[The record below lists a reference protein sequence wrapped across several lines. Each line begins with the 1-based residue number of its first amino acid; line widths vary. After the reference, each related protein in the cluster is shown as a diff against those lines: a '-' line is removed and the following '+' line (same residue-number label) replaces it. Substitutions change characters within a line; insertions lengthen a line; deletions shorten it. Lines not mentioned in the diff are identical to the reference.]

1 MKHFKPIV
9 FTAIALAAF
18 AFPTGCVNKKARPH
32 PQPVR
37 QVTVKQD
44 NTQQRELDFKL
55 LKAAHGRDLETVKV
69 CVKKGG
75 NVNVQD
81 PSGWSAAMWAVW
93 HWFDDKPLCA
103 YIMHS
108 SGAFAQHQKDH
119 LLERAA
125 RTGDCA
131 RAEFFLGLGANPN
144 YVNAFGENCATLALR
159 YFRGQ
164 YGIAENGNSLPRY
177 GNLEDINLALKLNIG
192 ENEAAEKQLVAVQ
205 KALDEYTARAKAFS
219 EAPQEST
226 KAVAQ
231 FEAREHDIAQAF
243 YKSAKGE
250 SNVPE
255 SLNST
260 ATIYNSLLSEAKVAK
275 DAAEKNLQYVKFI
288 ALLKEKGAKLRK
300 LLAGTKDNSG
310 KQDDWKGQEDKWTMD
325 PVARLAVRKAF
336 PHIVDGLWDGEL
348 ALIQLIGRGEE
359 IFKGQTM
366 RSILPL
372 PKEYFF
378 ELCLNNAEGAAAL
391 EGAQKTV
398 EDLIRT
404 KYAQARTTH
413 WMSAGV
419 GTGVGFGSVGLNDYD
434 ADISAWML
442 GGHMLAGSV
451 TSYTEATQEEKEQA
465 AVRGAQ
471 AGQETG
477 RYLGAMKIVMNGEDL
492 LAAINEE
499 VEAWNAMARE
509 RNSGLFALYEELPLE
524 GELAEKWNGRWERR
538 ITRLA
543 ENKNSVAARIRKV
556 LEEEAERLEK
566 SVKKASGGN
575 VIGNGDAVRR
585 YNESENEAE
594 ARFEQETETLE
605 KIHTF
610 LASDFFKETP
620 LAELIANPPHPRDAD
635 PVWYAQNCLG
645 KIKAPEVFTNA
656 AKALLDYGVDV
667 NARANG
673 TNHPALVCAYLW
685 DKPEFETLLL
695 NYGADKKLA
704 LFHICERNDFDLLKK
719 LLPRISD
726 LAEVPEDGA
735 GNSILHRAVL
745 AGRADMIPEIVK
757 RGVPVNARNKHDDT
771 ALHLAAEKED
781 KACVRALLAIKATD
795 VNVKDKDGRKP
806 FQRFWGVPNPELTK
820 IFADAHKRQ

>member
-18 AFPTGCVNKKARPH
+18 VFPTGCVNQAKKAPPPRRVVAKPI
-32 PQPVR
+32 VD
-37 QVTVKQD
+37 T
-44 NTQQRELDFKL
+44 QRELDFKL

-108 SGAFAQHQKDH
+108 GGAFAQHQKDH

-164 YGIAENGNSLPRY
+164 YGIPENENALPRY

-192 ENEAAEKQLVAVQ
+192 ENDAAEKQLAAVR
-205 KALDEYTARAKAFS
+205 KALDEYKARADSFAKQPQGSPSAS
-219 EAPQEST
+219 EE
-226 KAVAQ
+226 
-231 FEAREHDIAQAF
+231 FEGKEFENAQAF
-243 YKSAKGE
+243 YKSAKDE
-250 SNVPE
+250 SAVPE
-255 SLNST
+255 DLASASM
-260 ATIYNSLLSEAKVAK
+260 IYNAMLAEASAAK
-275 DAAEKNLQYVKFI
+275 DAAGKNLQYVKFVE
-288 ALLKEKGAKLRK
+288 LLKAKGANLRK
-300 LLAGTKDNSG
+300 LLAGTQDNSG

-325 PVARLAVRKAF
+325 PVARLAVREAF

-359 IFKGQTM
+359 IFKGQAM
-366 RSILPL
+366 RPILPL

-378 ELCLNNAEGAAAL
+378 EFCLNNTEDATAL
-391 EGAQKTV
+391 EGGQKAV
-398 EDLIRT
+398 KDLIRK

-419 GTGVGFGSVGLNDYD
+419 GTGAGFGSVGLNDYD

-465 AVRGAQ
+465 AARGAQ

-509 RNSGLFALYEELPLE
+509 RNSGLFALYKELPLE

-538 ITRLA
+538 MIRLA

-566 SVKKASGGN
+566 SLKKASGRN

-585 YNESENEAE
+585 YNESEDEAE

-605 KIHTF
+605 KIRTF

-695 NYGADKKLA
+695 GYGADKKLA

-719 LLPRISD
+719 LLPRITS

-745 AGRADMIPEIVK
+745 SGRADMIPEIVK

-771 ALHLAAEKED
+771 ALHLAAELENE
-781 KACVRALLAIKATD
+781 ACVVALINAGAN
-795 VNVKDKDGRKP
+795 VNAKDKDGRKP
-806 FQRFWGVPNPELTK
+806 FQRFWNVPSPELTK
-820 IFADAHKRQ
+820 IFSDAHKASK